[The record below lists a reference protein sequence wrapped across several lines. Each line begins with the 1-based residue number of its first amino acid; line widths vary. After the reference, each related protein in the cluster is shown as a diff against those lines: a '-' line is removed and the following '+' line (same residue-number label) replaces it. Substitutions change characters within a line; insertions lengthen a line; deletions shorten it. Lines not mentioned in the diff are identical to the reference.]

1 MPIDEITTTEFDSDH
16 LPDDGLPPSVIQ
28 IYGGQIGRR
37 FELGKRDLTIGRGS
51 GNVIPL
57 DLSTVSRHHA
67 RLFER
72 EGHFYVEDLGS
83 TNGSFVNG
91 EKIEGIA
98 EIRSGDIVKLGGAV
112 FKFLEGGNTEA
123 LYYEEIYRL
132 TIIDGLTQ
140 IPNKRYLLDF
150 LEREMARA
158 RRHERPLYL
167 AMIDVDHFKVVND
180 EFGHVVGDAV
190 LRGLAQILQDNVRRD
205 ELAARYGGEE
215 FAIVLPE
222 TDLEGAKSFAD
233 RLRSEIAR
241 HVFDLDGREIRVTIS
256 IGLAAFDPS
265 QSAEQFIDTADRRLY
280 RAKDRG
286 RDRTIHDG

>member
-1 MPIDEITTTEFDSDH
+1 MATEEHTTTEFDSNS
-16 LPDDGLPPSVIQ
+16 LPGDGLPPSIVQ

-37 FELGKRDLTIGRGS
+37 FVLGNKDITIGRGS
-51 GNVIPL
+51 SNVVAI

-67 RLFER
+67 RMFQEDLLC
-72 EGHFYVEDLGS
+72 YLEDLGS

-91 EKIEGIA
+91 RRIEGVVQVQG
-98 EIRSGDIVKLGGAV
+98 GDLIKLGGAV
-112 FKFLEGGNTEA
+112 FKFIEGGNTEA

-158 RRHERPLYL
+158 KRHQRPLHL
-167 AMIDVDHFKVVND
+167 AMIDVDHFKNVND
-180 EFGHVVGDAV
+180 EYGHVVGDAV
-190 LRGLAQILQDNVRRD
+190 LRGIAEVLQDNVRRD

-222 TDLEGAKSFAD
+222 TDLESARAFSD
-233 RLRSEIAR
+233 RIREEIAER
-241 HVFDLDGREIRVTIS
+241 SFDHEGKEIRLTVS
-256 IGLAAFDPS
+256 IGLAEFDPS
-265 QSAEQFIDTADRRLY
+265 LNVLQFIELADRRLY
-280 RAKDRG
+280 LAKGEG
-286 RDRTIHDG
+286 RDRTVYE